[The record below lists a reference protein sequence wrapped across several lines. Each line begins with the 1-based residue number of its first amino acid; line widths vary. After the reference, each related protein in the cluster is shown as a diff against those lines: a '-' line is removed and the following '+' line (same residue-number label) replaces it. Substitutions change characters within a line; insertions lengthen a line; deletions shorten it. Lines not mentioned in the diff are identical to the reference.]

1 MAGRKILG
9 CLQRVNTLQR
19 FSHSTSTYVDRIGNR
34 DVVGF
39 GLNGSESY
47 IDRFERPMPAI
58 RFKENTPDVMALREK
73 EKGDW
78 KKLSIHEKKELYRA
92 SFCQTLAEM
101 DAPTGEWKS
110 IIGISAVITAIGLWL
125 FVFFK
130 LFVYPPLPVTF
141 DEEHR
146 LAQMKRML
154 ALEMNPIE
162 GISAKHNRKK
172 LGLE

>member
-58 RFKENTPDVMALREK
+58 RFKENTPDVM
-73 EKGDW
+73 
-78 KKLSIHEKKELYRA
+78 
-92 SFCQTLAEM
+92 
-101 DAPTGEWKS
+101 
-110 IIGISAVITAIGLWL
+110 VI
-125 FVFFK
+125 
-130 LFVYPPLPVTF
+130 
-141 DEEHR
+141 
-146 LAQMKRML
+146 
-154 ALEMNPIE
+154 
-162 GISAKHNRKK
+162 
-172 LGLE
+172 